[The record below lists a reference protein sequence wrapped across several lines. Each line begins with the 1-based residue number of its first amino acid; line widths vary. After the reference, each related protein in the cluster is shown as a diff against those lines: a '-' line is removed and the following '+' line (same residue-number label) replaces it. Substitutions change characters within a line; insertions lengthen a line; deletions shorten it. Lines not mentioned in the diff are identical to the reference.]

1 MMDSF
6 IRWWGRWDLN
16 PHGINSQR
24 ILSPLRLPISP
35 RPQRLEVPTGFEP
48 VITELQSIALP
59 LGYGTI
65 FYEVMVGTVGLEP
78 TRDFSQR
85 ILSPLRLPI
94 PP

>member
-65 FYEVMVGTVGLEP
+65 F
-78 TRDFSQR
+78 RDMKWWGQWDLNPHG
-85 ILSPLRLPI
+85 ISPNGF
-94 PP
+94 

>member
-1 MMDSF
+1 MVTDSSRYSNTSKDSTVPNIKKQTALF
-6 IRWWGRWDLN
+6 QSVFY
-16 PHGINSQR
+16 H
-24 ILSPLRLPISP
+24 
-35 RPQRLEVPTGFEP
+35 LEVPTGFEP

>member
-1 MMDSF
+1 MVSDSSRYSNTSKQF
-6 IRWWGRWDLN
+6 NN
-16 PHGINSQR
+16 PEYKKTDRSQ
-24 ILSPLRLPISP
+24 SVFYH
-35 RPQRLEVPTGFEP
+35 LEVPTGFEP

>member
-65 FYEVMVGTVGLEP
+65 
-78 TRDFSQR
+78 SQSEWWGQWDLNPHG
-85 ILSPLRLPI
+85 ISPNGF
-94 PP
+94 

>member
-1 MMDSF
+1 MNDIKKIHHLSMMDSF

-59 LGYGTI
+59 LGYGTNCLNI
-65 FYEVMVGTVGLEP
+65 
-78 TRDFSQR
+78 
-85 ILSPLRLPI
+85 I
-94 PP
+94 